1 MDWIPTITEGS
12 GSVYMR
18 IVDALSADI
27 ASGRLA
33 RGQQLPTHRALARA
47 LDIDLTTVT
56 RAYGEARRR
65 GLIDARVDQGTF
77 VSETT
82 ARVAADIHYQ
92 VKIDLS
98 MNVPPHPVE
107 ANLEGRIAQGL
118 ALNDNVMLLAGAL
131 PAAGFALA
139 VHALLGGARAHV
151 QADRAHQAH

>member
-1 MDWIPTITEGS
+1 MGVIEMFLDRNLVVHTIGTKQRAIKTVWLNCMDWIPTITEGS

-65 GLIDARVDQGTF
+65 G
-77 VSETT
+77 
-82 ARVAADIHYQ
+82 
-92 VKIDLS
+92 
-98 MNVPPHPVE
+98 
-107 ANLEGRIAQGL
+107 
-118 ALNDNVMLLAGAL
+118 
-131 PAAGFALA
+131 
-139 VHALLGGARAHV
+139 
-151 QADRAHQAH
+151 

>member
-12 GSVYMR
+12 GSVYIR

-65 GLIDARVDQGTF
+65 GLIDARVGQGTF

-82 ARVAADIHYQ
+82 ARVASDIHYQ
-92 VKIDLS
+92 VKID
-98 MNVPPHPVE
+98 P
-107 ANLEGRIAQGL
+107 R
-118 ALNDNVMLLAGAL
+118 
-131 PAAGFALA
+131 
-139 VHALLGGARAHV
+139 
-151 QADRAHQAH
+151 